1 MRRLVF
7 AACVLAVISA
17 GCGEQQLGRRIVE
30 CDGPRQEL
38 GTSIILTAQAVPGT
52 EYIPC
57 VDALRPG
64 WEFEHVQARSGQAYF
79 TLDSD
84 RMGMEFLRVTLLP
97 SCDIET
103 ATEVT
108 SDEGDVTLSIEVLEE
123 NDDFAVVVIPVAN
136 RHHNYATAVVA
147 HLMSES
153 VNGREIAATLDESDR
168 PISEKIA
175 SAHTGGVPVIIV
187 DDVEVDTE
195 TVSLRR
201 VGEDEDSG
209 LDFDA
214 ALAEM
219 EGDVD
224 DPVYRARWFYTF
236 DGGCIRY
243 DIDAEGE
250 WAQSVKTD
258 VARAI
263 GMYPMEELY
272 ELARQAGYRGF
283 E

>member
-7 AACVLAVISA
+7 AGCVLALLSV
-17 GCGEQQLGRRIVE
+17 GCGEQQLGQRIVACE
-30 CDGPRQEL
+30 GLSQEI
-38 GTSIILTAQAVPGT
+38 GTSGILTAQAVPGT

-64 WEFEHVQARSGQAYF
+64 WQFEHVQARSGQAYF

-97 SCDIET
+97 SCDIE
-103 ATEVT
+103 AARPVT
-108 SDEGDVTLSIEVLEE
+108 SDERDVDLSIEVLEE
-123 NDDFAVVVIPVAN
+123 NADFAVVVVPVAA
-136 RHHNYATAVVA
+136 RHHNYAVSVVA

-153 VNGREIAATLDESDR
+153 VRGRDISATLDESDA

-175 SAHTGGVPVIIV
+175 SAHAAGAPVIII
-187 DDVEVDTE
+187 DDVEMDTE

-201 VGEDEDSG
+201 VGDDEDSG
-209 LDFDA
+209 LDFDEA
-214 ALAEM
+214 FDEI
-219 EGDVD
+219 EDDVD
-224 DPVYRARWFYTF
+224 NPVYKARWFYTF
-236 DGGCIRY
+236 ESGCIRY

-250 WAQSVKTD
+250 GAQTVKSD

-263 GMYPMEELY
+263 GMYPMEGLY
-272 ELARQAGYRGF
+272 EFARQAGYRGF

>member
-1 MRRLVF
+1 MRRLVVT
-7 AACVLAVISA
+7 ACILALISA
-17 GCGEQQLGRRIVE
+17 GCANQELGRRIVE
-30 CDGPRQEL
+30 CNGPSQEL
-38 GTSIILTAQAVPGT
+38 GTSVILTAQAVPGT

-64 WEFEHVQARSGQAYF
+64 WAFEHVQARSGQAYF

-97 SCDIET
+97 SCDIGA

-108 SDEGDVTLSIEVLEE
+108 SDEGDVTLSIEVLED
-123 NDDFAVVVIPVAN
+123 NADVPIVVIPVAN

-153 VNGREIAATLDESDR
+153 VKGRHVTAALDESDR
-168 PISEKIA
+168 PISEKIS
-175 SAHTGGVPVIIV
+175 SAHAAGTPAIIV

-201 VGEDEDSG
+201 VGDDEDSG
-209 LDFDA
+209 LDLDA
-214 ALAEM
+214 ALAAL
-219 EGDVD
+219 EGDID
-224 DPVYRARWFYTF
+224 EPVYKARWFYTF
-236 DGGCIRY
+236 EGGCIRY

-250 WAQSVKTD
+250 GAQSVKTD

-263 GMYPMEELY
+263 GMYPMEEIY
-272 ELARQAGYRGF
+272 ELARQAGLGGL

>member
-7 AACVLAVISA
+7 ATCVLAVLSV
-17 GCGEQQLGRRIVE
+17 GCGEQELGRRIVE
-30 CDGPRQEL
+30 CDGPSQAL
-38 GTSIILTAQAVPGT
+38 GTSVILTAQAVPGT

-57 VDALRPG
+57 VEALRPG
-64 WEFEHVQARSGQAYF
+64 WQFEHVEARSGQAYF
-79 TLDSD
+79 TLHSD

-97 SCDIET
+97 SCDIG
-103 ATEVT
+103 AARSVA
-108 SDEGDVTLSIEVLEE
+108 SDERDVDLSVEVLEE
-123 NDDFAVVVIPVAN
+123 NADFAVVVIPVAD
-136 RHHNYATAVVA
+136 RHHNYSVSVVA

-153 VNGREIAATLDESDR
+153 IRGREITATLDESDA
-168 PISEKIA
+168 PISEKVA
-175 SAHTGGVPVIIV
+175 SAHAAGAPVIII

-201 VGEDEDSG
+201 VGGDEDSG
-209 LDFDA
+209 LDFDEA
-214 ALAEM
+214 VAEIA
-219 EGDVD
+219 GDVD
-224 DPVYRARWFYTF
+224 DPVYKARWFYTF

-250 WAQSVKTD
+250 GAQSVKSD

-263 GMYPMEELY
+263 GLYPMEELY